1 MYKSNL
7 LLTNLVYSE
16 FGTNRL
22 NRRYRKCCGKI
33 LCFKTCSD
41 RANIGRICSVLN
53 IDSSSN
59 AKKVWDDW
67 PSESVELWSIW
78 AIFLSCDVTRVL
90 SYTMTKIDIFK
101 ACSDLSGIQNNNIGP
116 TDAICDFIV
125 TFYHFPLQLCVWAK
139 LSVR

>member
-1 MYKSNL
+1 MIPYLYKSK

-16 FGTNRL
+16 YWTYRL
-22 NRRYRKCCGKI
+22 SRRYRTCCGKI
-33 LCFKTCSD
+33 LCYKTCSD

-59 AKKVWDDW
+59 AKKFWDDW
-67 PSESVELWSIW
+67 PSESVVLWSIW
-78 AIFLSCDVTRVL
+78 AIYLSCDVTRVL
-90 SYTMTKIDIFK
+90 SYTMTKFDIFT

-125 TFYHFPLQLCVWAK
+125 TFYHFP
-139 LSVR
+139 